1 MHAFWCALLLVSLV
15 FGEVFFAGTAS
26 LHDWF
31 LHFLVSAFLYIVTP
45 QLRYPMN
52 VFPIM
57 TVTTDSLVAF
67 FIAIPP
73 YEYKHPSD
81 TKYNHPKTRNSEL
94 IS

>member
-1 MHAFWCALLLVSLV
+1 
-15 FGEVFFAGTAS
+15 
-26 LHDWF
+26 
-31 LHFLVSAFLYIVTP
+31 
-45 QLRYPMN
+45 MN

>member
-1 MHAFWCALLLVSLV
+1 MLSSWKYI
-15 FGEVFFAGTAS
+15 
-26 LHDWF
+26 
-31 LHFLVSAFLYIVTP
+31 YIVTP

-81 TKYNHPKTRNSEL
+81 TKYIIIQKRGIMS
-94 IS
+94 

>member
-1 MHAFWCALLLVSLV
+1 
-15 FGEVFFAGTAS
+15 
-26 LHDWF
+26 
-31 LHFLVSAFLYIVTP
+31 
-45 QLRYPMN
+45 MN

-81 TKYNHPKTRNSEL
+81 TKYIIIQKRGILS
-94 IS
+94 